1 MTLFCALA
9 MLIFH
14 GNRNNKLNQNNNK
27 LEKHFLILLLMKLNN
42 KNEIE
47 IVKYVAPT
55 RGFITA
61 HFELGREIHNKATEY
76 FWRTTC

>member
-1 MTLFCALA
+1 
-9 MLIFH
+9 
-14 GNRNNKLNQNNNK
+14 
-27 LEKHFLILLLMKLNN
+27 MKLNN

-47 IVKYVAPT
+47 RVKYVAPT

-76 FWRTTC
+76 FWRATC

>member
-1 MTLFCALA
+1 
-9 MLIFH
+9 
-14 GNRNNKLNQNNNK
+14 
-27 LEKHFLILLLMKLNN
+27 MKLNN
-42 KNEIE
+42 KNEIK
-47 IVKYVAPT
+47 IVKYMLPQYVAPT